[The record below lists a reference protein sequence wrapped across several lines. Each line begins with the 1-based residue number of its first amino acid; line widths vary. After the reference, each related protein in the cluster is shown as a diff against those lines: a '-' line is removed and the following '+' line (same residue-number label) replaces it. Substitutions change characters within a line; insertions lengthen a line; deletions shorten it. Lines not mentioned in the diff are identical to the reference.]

1 MKILIVESK
10 AKIRKQ
16 LKSFLVLEGYDVLTA
31 ENGNEALQKTLLNKP
46 DIIISDIII
55 SQLNGYDLLKTLKQ
69 IKSTKSIP
77 FIFLTSKNNISY
89 IRSALLLGADD
100 YLLKPIEINCLTNSI
115 YVAMKKNLKKKK
127 LIRMTTKQLILLITN
142 YHK

>member
-127 LIRMTTKQLILLITN
+127 LIRMITKQLILLITN